1 MVSGIASLFRP
12 TPSLPLADDT
22 QTQTEGLEQLQY
34 LSLNSGVCSDA
45 STPSGALSPGL
56 EPCVSGSSTSSP
68 APDPLYNPP
77 FFNDVAFV
85 DRGWFKNIVHF
96 AKKHKEENLFH
107 AAANHIASHLEFS
120 GCLAD
125 YSGLRSRYSRLR
137 ELEDVDEWRRTGA
150 DEQLVRVRFVNYY
163 TVSTGI
169 PKKPKSPGPP
179 DPSLEDN
186 AVSEERSKLS
196 LDAPQ
201 ISAPRIS
208 IEDYS
213 EESQRNT
220 LQELEPMPEPIQPT
234 SLAEHA
240 EPMHTPDPHT
250 DDDPTA
256 QALQLPAIPP
266 LPSPPTTPDLDSF
279 PDKDSR
285 KRAEKDFKLAQ
296 KDHEKALKARDKALK
311 DRQKALDKHERK
323 LLKEAAKLQKANAKP
338 PPPCSSGDAQQL
350 EKGDES
356 KEQRPKLRTF
366 CLLPSHT
373 PSASRLFQ
381 PNKLKTNKDPTWI
394 EVYMPDVDEVGAHC
408 GLFVPEQPH
417 YERLVGDV
425 GERIAGW
432 VREEES
438 RRAIVEGMEGLDVGD
453 RIDRRR

>member
-12 TPSLPLADDT
+12 APSPPLADDT
-22 QTQTEGLEQLQY
+22 QTQTAGLDQSQY
-34 LSLNSGVCSDA
+34 LSPNSGVCSDA
-45 STPSGALSPGL
+45 STPSETLSPAL

-85 DRGWFKNIVHF
+85 DRGWFKNIIHF

-137 ELEDVDEWRRTGA
+137 ELEDVDEWRQTGA
-150 DEQLVRVRFVNYY
+150 GEQLMRVRFVNYY

-179 DPSLEDN
+179 DPSLEET
-186 AVSEERSKLS
+186 AAPEEPSRPS

-201 ISAPRIS
+201 ISTPRIS

-213 EESQRNT
+213 EESQRNR
-220 LQELEPMPEPIQPT
+220 LQELEPMPESFDPDAPT
-234 SLAEHA
+234 QLS
-240 EPMHTPDPHT
+240 EPTPTPDPNT
-250 DDDPTA
+250 DEDPTI
-256 QALQLPAIPP
+256 QALQLPPIPS
-266 LPSPPTTPDLDSF
+266 LPSPPTLPDFDSF
-279 PDKDSR
+279 PDQDSR

-296 KDHEKALKARDKALK
+296 KAHEKAIKVREKALK
-311 DRQKALDKHERK
+311 DRQKAIDKHERK
-323 LLKEAAKLQKANAKP
+323 LLKEAAKLEKAKTKSHSPSSSSPSSENQKH
-338 PPPCSSGDAQQL
+338 
-350 EKGDES
+350 EKEE
-356 KEQRPKLRTF
+356 KEQKEKEHRPKLRTF
-366 CLLPSHT
+366 CLLPSHV
-373 PSASRLFQ
+373 PSPSRLFQ
-381 PNKLKTNKDPTWI
+381 PNKNKTNKDPTWI

-417 YERLVGDV
+417 YEKLVGDV

-438 RRAIVEGMEGLDVGD
+438 RRVIVAGMSGLDVGG
-453 RIDRRR
+453 